1 MPRALGGRHRFRPA
15 KGTLPQSLWGR
26 DGAGVIFRR
35 CDSSLHRAAAC
46 STFCSKPGSRRL
58 VVSLRSC
65 LCPRRRLL
73 RCRFC
78 RLRPLPSACPSPTPV
93 DPSQPPGPPRLCAR
107 NMVAAPEGGQIS
119 HGIPFAIRV
128 GESTA
133 DELAPHNTNGWSMR
147 HASSKQHALI
157 AH

>member
-1 MPRALGGRHRFRPA
+1 M
-15 KGTLPQSLWGR
+15 KTLANE
-26 DGAGVIFRR
+26 DF
-35 CDSSLHRAAAC
+35 
-46 STFCSKPGSRRL
+46 
-58 VVSLRSC
+58 
-65 LCPRRRLL
+65 
-73 RCRFC
+73 
-78 RLRPLPSACPSPTPV
+78 PTPV
-93 DPSQPPGPPRLCAR
+93 DPSQPPGLPRLCAR